1 MYIDVNQIG
10 GKGLLLDDSLEL
22 DENLLVEEDSFFL
35 DDVEYNV
42 FLKREGNQI
51 NARGRIRTAVSLQC
65 VTCLEN
71 YELKIN
77 SKFDIIL
84 FPIDLIEM
92 TNAALNPE
100 EMEYIFYEGERVDL
114 TKILV
119 EQVNLFIPFNPQCSP
134 DCRGICANCGM
145 NLNYNKC
152 KCENSLNEVSFL
164 FDKIKR

>member
-1 MYIDVNQIG
+1 MYIDIKQIS
-10 GKGLLLDDSLEL
+10 GKGLLLDDSLEM

-35 DDVEYNV
+35 EDVEYNI
-42 FLKREGNQI
+42 FLKREGNRI
-51 NARGRIRTAVSLQC
+51 ISRGRIRTAVSLRC
-65 VTCLEN
+65 VNCLEN
-71 YELKIN
+71 FELKVS

-84 FPIDLIEM
+84 FPISLIEM

-100 EMEYIFYEGERVDL
+100 EMEYIFYEGNRVDL

-119 EQVNLFIPFNPQCSP
+119 EQVNLFIPFSP
-134 DCRGICANCGM
+134 MCDSDCKGICANCGM

-152 KCENSLNEVSFL
+152 KCENSLTEVNFL